1 MTQNPPPQT
10 VKPGYPT
17 LHPKPERYKRATAY
31 MIDKKYESALKDL
44 AKVLEI
50 KPDYVQV
57 PISRV

>member
-1 MTQNPPPQT
+1 
-10 VKPGYPT
+10 
-17 LHPKPERYKRATAY
+17 